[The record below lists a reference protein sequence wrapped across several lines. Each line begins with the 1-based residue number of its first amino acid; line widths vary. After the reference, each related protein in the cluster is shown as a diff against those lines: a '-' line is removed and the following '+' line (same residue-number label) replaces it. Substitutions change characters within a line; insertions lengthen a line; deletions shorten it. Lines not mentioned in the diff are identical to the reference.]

1 MIFQIDFIII
11 IVSYIILLLFLALT
25 LGFFAYFLKKY
36 LVTRHKMFRYLI
48 ILFFTFLFRNAFQFG
63 VLIFNSTEYVI
74 PCFILREIFDMLMLY
89 SLVVLLEVFEKDV
102 SFSTRQLIMTILVF
116 MAIGAMLSTPTFVF
130 DENNPY
136 GIKFGNGEL
145 IGGIQ
150 ILFYV
155 IAGIWLSIML
165 FQNHKTAW
173 SERQKKLI
181 TWLSLGVFCA
191 VFFPFLSYLIIIVE
205 AYIYPPLI
213 YFSIAFLPFIRNLG
227 ILFIGFAFLKASK
240 EPWLLQRHRI
250 HFLIVYSKD
259 GIQLFSK
266 VFDKKLTSERTML
279 LAGGFSAITSI
290 FKEATETTGSIKS
303 IVLEDKELQIINKP
317 HFLCA
322 ILVDFSTQAS
332 EIAHN
337 NFANEFQLKFKEEL
351 ELFNGE
357 ISKFSAAEDI
367 IKKYFS

>member
-1 MIFQIDFIII
+1 MIFQVDFVIIM
-11 IVSYIILLLFLALT
+11 SYLISFLFLT
-25 LGFFAYFLKKY
+25 LNIGFFAYFLKKY
-36 LVTRHKMFRYLI
+36 LDTKHKMFRYLTV
-48 ILFFTFLFRNAFQFG
+48 LFLTFLFRNIFQFG
-63 VLIFNSTEYVI
+63 VLIFDSTEFAVS
-74 PCFILREIFDMLMLY
+74 CFILREIFDMLVLY
-89 SLVVLLEVFEKDV
+89 SLIVLLEVFEKDV
-102 SFSTRQLIMTILVF
+102 SFSTRQSIMTILVF
-116 MAIGAMLSTPTFVF
+116 MAIGAMLSTPTFVI

-136 GIKFGNGEL
+136 GIKFGNNEL

-150 ILFYV
+150 LIFYIV
-155 IAGIWLSIML
+155 AGIWLSIML
-165 FQNHKTAW
+165 YQNHKTAW
-173 SERQKKLI
+173 SVRQKKLI
-181 TWLSLGVFCA
+181 LWLSLGVFCA
-191 VFFPFLSYLIIIVE
+191 IFFPFISYLIIIIE
-205 AYIYPPLI
+205 AYMNSPLMYI
-213 YFSIAFLPFIRNLG
+213 SIGTLPLVRNLG
-227 ILFIGFAFLKASK
+227 IIFIGIAFLKASK

-266 VFDKKLTSERTML
+266 VFNEKLTSERTML

-303 IVLEDKELQIINKP
+303 IVLEDKELQIINNP

-337 NFANEFQLKFKEEL
+337 NFASEFELKFKEEL

-357 ISKFSAAEDI
+357 VSKFSSAEEI